1 MTALNSATTCK
12 LCVANEVAWCVVQQT
27 MLKCFTHI
35 RRAFINLKAAKA
47 DLPLFVEKCKYT
59 KLYYFPEH
67 PVGVLVTFIIFL
79 C

>member
-1 MTALNSATTCK
+1 
-12 LCVANEVAWCVVQQT
+12 

-59 KLYYFPEH
+59 KLYYIPEH
-67 PVGVLVTFIIFL
+67 PGVLVTIYNIFFVSL
-79 C
+79 ESKYCCELVLNVGI